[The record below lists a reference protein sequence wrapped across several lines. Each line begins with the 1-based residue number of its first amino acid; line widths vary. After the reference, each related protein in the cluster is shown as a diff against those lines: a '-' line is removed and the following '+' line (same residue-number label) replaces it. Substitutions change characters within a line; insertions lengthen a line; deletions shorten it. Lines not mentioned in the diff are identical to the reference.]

1 MVSEGG
7 GTHRNLDCQEG
18 SPSRSP
24 LGLRITPFLLWAPT
38 TLSGSFLGP
47 STSQVPQDFS
57 PSGQIGLH
65 QILPDSLS
73 PRLSFS
79 LFGEDVEA
87 DRGMKMLSLPSPGSG
102 EVSVRVCSMDLKRIS
117 EF

>member
-1 MVSEGG
+1 MVSKASGA
-7 GTHRNLDCQEG
+7 HRNLGCQEG

-38 TLSGSFLGP
+38 TPSGSLLGP

-57 PSGQIGLH
+57 PGGQTCLH

-73 PRLSFS
+73 PTLSFS

-87 DRGMKMLSLPSPGSG
+87 DQGMKMVSLPSPGSG
-102 EVSVRVCSMDLKRIS
+102 EVSVRVCSIDLKHIS